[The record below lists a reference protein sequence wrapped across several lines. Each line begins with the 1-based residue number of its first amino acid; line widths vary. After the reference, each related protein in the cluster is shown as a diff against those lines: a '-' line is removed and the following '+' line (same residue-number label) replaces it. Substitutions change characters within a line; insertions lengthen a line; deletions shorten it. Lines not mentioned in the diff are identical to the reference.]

1 MIKNET
7 LKKILPSSILL
18 NPIGKNGNE
27 IWIEDFEQLYP
38 IFFKSVLE
46 IQKADIS
53 EFSGFGEF
61 TEDGKPEFSTFQ
73 DFLVKSFDDSNDDY
87 WKNWKELFQT
97 SMMKKEFFEKYFNK
111 MIELGSFCQNQ
122 RFLVK
127 NNLFFG
133 NMIIMKD
140 SVGFID
146 WNRAAITDWI
156 LDFATMDLHRP
167 YFKIPEKLVPFF
179 KQNGIEVPNFKERFL
194 CMAYYKGLNALRWHA
209 SIDDE
214 TSCKTI
220 IASISELEGRINSL

>member
-38 IFFKSVLE
+38 LFFKSVLE

-61 TEDGKPEFSTFQ
+61 SEDGIPEFSTFK

-87 WKNWKELFQT
+87 WKNWKELFNT

-111 MIELGSFCQNQ
+111 MIELSSFCENQ
-122 RFLVK
+122 RFLVN

-133 NMIIMKD
+133 NTVIM
-140 SVGFID
+140 
-146 WNRAAITDWI
+146 N
-156 LDFATMDLHRP
+156 
-167 YFKIPEKLVPFF
+167 
-179 KQNGIEVPNFKERFL
+179 
-194 CMAYYKGLNALRWHA
+194 
-209 SIDDE
+209 
-214 TSCKTI
+214 
-220 IASISELEGRINSL
+220 